1 MTGRRIL
8 YISSEL
14 LPYTPETPISI
25 ASSQVPKVMQALGND
40 VRIFMPRYGLINER
54 KHQLHEVIRLS
65 GMNLTIKDMDQPLII
80 KVASIP
86 EVRLQVYFIDN
97 EEYFKRK
104 GMYKDAT
111 GRFFEDND
119 ERILFFTKGVMETVK
134 KLNWSPDIVH
144 VHGWLGAC
152 IPLYLKTYYKGDPLF
167 QKSRIITSLYNQDFE
182 GYLSEELVK
191 KIKWDG
197 IKNKALKQIELAS
210 FTNLTKL
217 SIDFSDIAIKGEV
230 NISEEIEQYLQ
241 ESPSTTLDY
250 YPVEE
255 IAEVYEQPYKESILE
270 EISVKIS

>member
-25 ASSQVPKVMQALGND
+25 ATSQVPKAMQALGND

-104 GMYKDAT
+104 GMYKDAS

-144 VHGWLGAC
+144 IHGWPGAC

-167 QKSRIITSLYNQDFE
+167 QKSKIITSLYNQDFE
-182 GYLSEELVK
+182 GYLSEDLVK

-197 IKNKALKQIELAS
+197 IKSKALKQIESAS
-210 FTNLTKL
+210 FINLTKL
-217 SIDFSDIAIKGEV
+217 AIDFSDIIIKGEA
-230 NISEEIEQYLQ
+230 NISEEIERYFQ
-241 ESPSTTLDY
+241 ESSSKTLDY
-250 YPVEE
+250 HPIEE
-255 IAEVYEQPYKESILE
+255 IAEAYEQSYKESILE
-270 EISVKIS
+270 EAGIK